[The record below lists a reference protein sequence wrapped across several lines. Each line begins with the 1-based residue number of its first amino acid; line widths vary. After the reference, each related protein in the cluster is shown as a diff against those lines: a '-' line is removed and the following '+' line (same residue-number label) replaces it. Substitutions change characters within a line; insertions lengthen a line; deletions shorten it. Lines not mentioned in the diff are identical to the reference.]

1 MPDFA
6 RLTIRFFDGRRRLFE
21 EGAFLVRILDGDKQ
35 QQFFGP
41 VNAPEHQFDVRYWG
55 NSRDSYTVLASRDGY
70 VGNGYYPVKVTPSHP
85 EVIDLMLIPRK
96 HRFDFAAA
104 RWDMLLQSHGRYCEL
119 LSALAADAPARWDA
133 LLPDVD
139 GPAAADFLNIMT
151 AMRDIQL
158 RVGTPV
164 DYLRGINWEGERR
177 LQPDRFFVWADA
189 TLVDEIKRAAAQGQ
203 FDQEVNPKLFH
214 AGATLSYK
222 ENQMVEANVQL
233 TFHENTKCPSAGFET
248 TILLEPDI
256 DYYPN
261 LLAHGL
267 LEVVPGFFS
276 LTDPRIVYV
285 MRWTASRRIAG
296 IPEFDPP
303 YTITTV

>member
-1 MPDFA
+1 M
-6 RLTIRFFDGRRRLFE
+6 
-21 EGAFLVRILDGDKQ
+21 VRILDGDKQ

-41 VNAPEHQFDVRYWG
+41 VNAPEHQFEVRCWG
-55 NSRDSYTVLASRDGY
+55 NSRDYYTVLVSRDGY
-70 VGNGYYPVKVTPSHP
+70 VGNGYYPVKVTPSLT
-85 EVIDLMLIPRK
+85 EVVDLMLIPRK

-104 RWDMLLQSHGRYCEL
+104 RWDVLLQSHGRYCEL

-151 AMRDIQL
+151 AMRDIHL

-164 DYLRGINWEGERR
+164 DYLRGISWDGEWR
-177 LQPDRFFVWADA
+177 LQPDRFFTWVDVG
-189 TLVDEIKRAAAQGQ
+189 LVDEVKRAAAQGQ

-233 TFHENTKCPSAGFET
+233 TFHENTTCPSAGFET

-267 LEVVPGFFS
+267 FEVVPGFFG
-276 LTDPRIVYV
+276 LTDPRQVYV

-303 YTITTV
+303 YLITAV